1 MLRLTLEEVIVKK
14 PTIQDLKT
22 VVEQFEY
29 IDWHGEYQGRFYYKG
44 IAVSC
49 EDLADVATLM
59 VEMREDG
66 FDLPKWDHQDN
77 LGLGYIAAWRPSV
90 FATETLERTAAPDA
104 AEDDDDRPMY
114 DPYAAV
120 PIPARRA

>member
-1 MLRLTLEEVIVKK
+1 MKK
-14 PTIQDLKT
+14 PTIQDLKN

-29 IDWHGEYQGRFYYKG
+29 IDWHGEYQGRFCYEG

-49 EDLADVATLM
+49 EDLGDVATLM

-90 FATETLERTAAPDA
+90 FATETSERTAAPDA
-104 AEDDDDRPMY
+104 AKDDDDRPMY
-114 DPYAAV
+114 DPHAAV